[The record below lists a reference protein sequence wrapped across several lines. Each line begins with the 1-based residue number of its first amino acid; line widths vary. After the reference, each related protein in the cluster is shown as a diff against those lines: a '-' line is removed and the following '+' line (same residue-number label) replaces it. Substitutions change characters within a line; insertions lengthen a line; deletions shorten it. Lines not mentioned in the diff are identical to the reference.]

1 MENEKLSAALEY
13 ASFGWHVLPVVPN
26 EKLPASLHGVN
37 DATTNEDQIRRW
49 WAANPDFNIGIAAG
63 RKSGLII
70 FDIDPRNGGDESWKE
85 WTEQNGGQPEGL
97 SQMTAGGGVHYL
109 AEYTPEI
116 RSCKIGDGID
126 VLSDGRYFIAA
137 PSIIGEREYYFDGS
151 HEDVPFEIPERWL
164 TAYQQRVNERT
175 AKITSGSIIK
185 GNRNDGLAAIAGA
198 MRNLGMTEDE
208 ILAALMKINEN
219 RCEVPLATS
228 EVHQI
233 AKSIGRYEPDGDV
246 AAAAALGSMAAAE
259 LLRGGA
265 SDYLLTRASSFLSQ
279 PAPLQ
284 WTIKNWIPEGG
295 LSMLYGE
302 SGAGKTFITLD
313 MACCIATGQQWKGN
327 RTKPGVVVYLCGEGN
342 FGLRLRVAAWAKK
355 YGITNLDNLV
365 VSNRAIDL
373 NSMTAMDI
381 VRAVHEVTSDRV
393 SIVFI
398 DTLNNHMAGDENSAK
413 DTRQLV
419 NACKLVISELR
430 CSVCLN
436 HHIGHGGDAKGR
448 ARGSSAWKASLDS
461 SILISKNESDIVTV
475 SSTKMKDAK
484 PPSELHGRLEQINL
498 DWVNEDGEKET
509 SAVFEQTDEV
519 PQVRNEKGVDKH
531 CRTFCNAWFSSGA
544 EEDDGVPYLSRSALL
559 RYLETDLGMTPSSAK
574 QHTKPSAGRGLI
586 AELLTSEMIVAS
598 NAGWLVNSPAWGSQM
613 LLIRGEGNKVTSGN
627 KR

>member
-1 MENEKLSAALEY
+1 MENEKLDAALEY
-13 ASFGWHVLPVVPN
+13 ASFGWHVLPVLPN

-37 DATTNEDQIRRW
+37 DATTDPEQIKRW
-49 WAANPDFNIGIAAG
+49 WTANPDFNIGIAAG
-63 RKSGLII
+63 EKSGLIV

-85 WTEQNGGQPEGL
+85 WTEAHGGQPDGL

-109 AEYTPEI
+109 AEYTPAI

-126 VLSDGRYFIAA
+126 VLSDGRYFLAA
-137 PSIIGEREYYFDGS
+137 PSKIGDREYYFDGT
-151 HEDVPFEIPERWL
+151 HEDVPFEIPARWL
-164 TAYQQRVNERT
+164 SAYVEKVNDRT
-175 AKITSGSIIK
+175 SKITAGSIIR

-198 MRNLGMTEDE
+198 MRNLGMAEDE
-208 ILAALMKINEN
+208 ILAALTKINEN

-228 EVHQI
+228 EVNQI
-233 AKSIGRYEPDGDV
+233 ARSIGRYEPDGDL
-246 AAAAALGSMAAAE
+246 AASAALGSMAAAE
-259 LLRGGA
+259 LLRGGS
-265 SDYLLTRASSFLSQ
+265 SDYFLTKASSFLSQ

-284 WTIKNWIPEGG
+284 WTIKHWIPEGG

-313 MACCIATGQQWKGN
+313 MACCIATGREWKGN

-342 FGLRLRVAAWAKK
+342 FGFRLRVAAWAKK
-355 YGITNLDNLV
+355 YDTTGLDNLI

-381 VRAVHEVTSDRV
+381 VKAVHDVTNDPV

-419 NACKLVISELR
+419 NACKTVISELR

-436 HHIGHGGDAKGR
+436 HHIGHGGEAKGR

-461 SILISKNESDIVTV
+461 SILISQGSSDIVTV

-484 PPSELHGRLEQINL
+484 PPAELHGRLEQVEL
-498 DWVNEDGEKET
+498 DWLNEDGEKET
-509 SAVFEQTDEV
+509 SAVFEITDEV
-519 PQVRNEKGVDKH
+519 PQVKKEKGIPKH
-531 CRTFCNAWFSSGA
+531 CRTFSNAWFASGA
-544 EEDDGVPYLSRSALL
+544 EDINGTPYVSRSAFIQ
-559 RYLETDLGMTPSSAK
+559 YLENDLGMTHASAK
-574 QHTKPSAGRGLI
+574 QSAKPSYERGI
-586 AELLTSEMIVAS
+586 ISELLTSEMIVAS
-598 NAGWLVNSPAWGSQM
+598 GAGWVVNNPAWGASM
-613 LLIRGEGNKVTSGN
+613 LLSRGKG
-627 KR
+627 

>member
-1 MENEKLSAALEY
+1 MENEKLEAALQY

-37 DATTNEDQIRRW
+37 DATTDPEQIKRW
-49 WAANPDFNIGIAAG
+49 WTANPNFNIGIAAG
-63 RKSGLII
+63 EKSGLIV

-85 WTEQNGGQPEGL
+85 WTKAHGGQPDGL

-109 AEYTPEI
+109 AQYTPAI

-126 VLSDGRYFIAA
+126 VLSDGRYFLAA
-137 PSIIGEREYYFDGS
+137 PSSIGDREYYFDGS
-151 HEDVPFEIPERWL
+151 HEEVPFEIPERWL
-164 TAYQQRVNERT
+164 DAYVDKVNERT
-175 AKITSGSIIK
+175 SKITAGSIIK

-198 MRNLGMTEDE
+198 MRNLGMAEDE
-208 ILAALMKINEN
+208 ILAALIKINEN

-228 EVHQI
+228 EVNQI
-233 AKSIGRYEPDGDV
+233 ARSIGRYEPDGDL
-246 AAAAALGSMAAAE
+246 AASAALGSMAAAE

-265 SDYLLTRASSFLSQ
+265 SDYFLTKASSFLSQ

-284 WTIKNWIPEGG
+284 WTVKHWIPEGG
-295 LSMLYGE
+295 LSMVYGE

-313 MACCIATGQQWKGN
+313 MACCIATGREWKGN
-327 RTKPGVVVYLCGEGN
+327 RTRPGVVVYLCGEGN

-355 YGITNLDNLV
+355 HDTTSLDNLI

-381 VRAVHEVTSDRV
+381 VKAVREVTTDPV

-419 NACKLVISELR
+419 NACKAVISELR

-436 HHIGHGGDAKGR
+436 HHIGHGGEAKGR

-461 SILISKNESDIVTV
+461 SILISQSSGDIVTI

-484 PPSELHGRLEQINL
+484 PPVEVYGRLEQVEL
-498 DWVNEDGEKET
+498 DWLNEDGEKET
-509 SAVFEQTDEV
+509 SAVFEVTDEV
-519 PQVRNEKGVDKH
+519 PHVKKEKGVSKH
-531 CRTFCNAWFSSGA
+531 CRTFSNAWFASGA
-544 EEDDGVPYLSRSALL
+544 EDIDGTPYLSRSALIH
-559 RYLETDLGMTPSSAK
+559 YLENDLGMTCASAK
-574 QHTKPSAGRGLI
+574 QSTKPSYERGMI
-586 AELLTSEMIVAS
+586 AELLTSEMIVA
-598 NAGWLVNSPAWGSQM
+598 NNGGWVVCSPSWGSSM
-613 LLIRGEGNKVTSGN
+613 LIMRGNG
-627 KR
+627 